1 MALFQHKC
9 MVTHPALWKKMVA
22 RVACQLPRKR
32 ARNGKPL
39 RDRSLDG
46 GDDLWSSTSNVEMV
60 ALMEH
65 FWVFSFLRPQKGGK
79 RLRRVVPKK
88 PACQWKQ
95 FLCIH
100 LEAVD
105 FPFQQVYYL
114 LVYWEASPRF
124 MNCEFKGL
132 DNNYPFPA
140 LRKLTWLAGK
150 CTMNEEVWNLLNMGI
165 GTS

>member
-22 RVACQLPRKR
+22 RAARQLPRKR

-65 FWVFSFLRPQKGGK
+65 FWFFSFLWPQEGGK
-79 RLRRVVPKK
+79 RLGRGKWCLKNRPANGNNFYVYIYK
-88 PACQWKQ
+88 PWIFDSNRGTTCWFIGKLHPASWIVSSKGWRTTTL
-95 FLCIH
+95 FLPS
-100 LEAVD
+100 E
-105 FPFQQVYYL
+105 
-114 LVYWEASPRF
+114 S
-124 MNCEFKGL
+124 
-132 DNNYPFPA
+132 
-140 LRKLTWLAGK
+140 
-150 CTMNEEVWNLLNMGI
+150 
-165 GTS
+165 

>member
-22 RVACQLPRKR
+22 RAACQLPRKR

-65 FWVFSFLRPQKGGK
+65 F
-79 RLRRVVPKK
+79 
-88 PACQWKQ
+88 
-95 FLCIH
+95 
-100 LEAVD
+100 
-105 FPFQQVYYL
+105 
-114 LVYWEASPRF
+114 
-124 MNCEFKGL
+124 
-132 DNNYPFPA
+132 
-140 LRKLTWLAGK
+140 
-150 CTMNEEVWNLLNMGI
+150 
-165 GTS
+165 